1 MIDEQRLPSPW
12 KPNSRFGTLRAALA
26 IGWVR
31 LRFLAVFLLIF
42 LLVAKWDALGTL
54 VDRLGRSL
62 RHSAGAPQAV
72 SSDTEYFCPMCPG
85 VLSEWPA
92 KCPVCNMPL
101 VRRAKGEAAILPSGV
116 VARMRLSPYRLQL
129 AGVQTSE
136 VRYLPLAYEVLEPG
150 ERLSR
155 ESSGSSA
162 DAPRVTAPLTPR
174 DRSIV
179 RAGVRGEVLVE
190 GGEPLPATV
199 EAVATDEAGLAHA
212 VVRVDRPAS
221 LPSAAPV
228 RLTVPVAETP
238 PFLDLPRGVP
248 ALEPGELRRVYVCPD
263 HADVVSTA
271 AGVCPRDDLP
281 LAMRELAAHERLQWT
296 CREHAGDLSAAPQPC
311 QQCENDQR
319 QASIVAYAP
328 LGEVLAVPFT
338 AVLDSGKQKVVYVES
353 MPGMFDGVEIEV
365 GRRAGDYYPVVRG
378 LSAGQRVV
386 TAGAFLLDAET
397 RLGPGLASTYF
408 GAGTASGSAPQPVP
422 QATAAALDGLD
433 LSPADRALAEAQ
445 RVCPVTKLPLGSMG
459 PLLRLETDGKPVF
472 LCCPACRG
480 RYEAQQKTEK

>member
-1 MIDEQRLPSPW
+1 MNEAPPSPS
-12 KPNSRFGTLRAALA
+12 PPRPSPRFEVLRTALA
-26 IGWVR
+26 VAWVR
-31 LRFLAVFLLIF
+31 LRFLGVFLLIF
-42 LLVAKWDALGTL
+42 LLVAKWDDLGTL

-62 RHSAGAPQAV
+62 RQAGGAPQAV

-136 VRYLPLAYEVLEPG
+136 VRYRPLSYEVLEPG
-150 ERLSR
+150 ERLPP
-155 ESSGSSA
+155 ESNGSGA
-162 DAPRVTAPLTPR
+162 DAPRMTAPLSPR

-179 RAGVRGEVLVE
+179 HAGVRGEVRVE

-228 RLTVPVAETP
+228 RLTVPVAETI
-238 PFLDLPRGVP
+238 PFRDQPRGVP
-248 ALEPGELRRVYVCPD
+248 APEPGELRRVYVCPD
-263 HADVVSTA
+263 HADVVATA

-281 LAMRELAAHERLQWT
+281 LAMRELAAHERLRWA
-296 CREHAGDLSAAPQPC
+296 CREHVGDLSAAPHQPC
-311 QQCENDQR
+311 KQCDDQR
-319 QASIVAYAP
+319 LPSIVAYAP
-328 LGEVLAVPFT
+328 VGEVLAVPFT
-338 AVLDSGKQKVVYVES
+338 AVLDSGKHILVYVES

-365 GRRAGDYYPVVRG
+365 GSRAGDYYPVVRG
-378 LSAGQRVV
+378 LSAGQRVA

-397 RLGPGLASTYF
+397 RLSPGLASTYF
-408 GAGTASGSAPQPVP
+408 GAGAAAGSAPQPTP
-422 QATAAALDGLD
+422 AAATAKLDGLD